1 MVLQEVLGSVPL
13 FSHLSQE
20 DLGRLATEATT
31 ASLEPGEVLFEE
43 GDEGDVAYVISAGD
57 VEVLKT
63 SGPRQVLLALRG
75 KGDVIGEMAL
85 LDAAPRMAT
94 VRAKTSVELVAI
106 SKGSLD
112 RLLDSSAGASRAL
125 FGVLLARW
133 RETEAR
139 LRQTERMAQLGT
151 FTAGVAHELN
161 NPAAAI
167 VAGARFLT
175 DAVDRHTS
183 AVGNLRALGLHPDGH
198 ELLHRLLEIARQP
211 APERRALERT
221 DLEDEVKRK
230 LTVLEV
236 GDAARMA
243 PRIVAAGL
251 ATDDLEAIFSE
262 FGDQGTAVV
271 EACVTAAEVATVVRE
286 IAESSSRMS
295 AIVGALKSYSH
306 LDQAPLARV
315 DIHSGLDNTLLILGY
330 KLAGI
335 DVQLDYAEDVSAVL
349 GDPGELNQVWT
360 NLIDNAIDA
369 LAETSDPQIT
379 IRTSFADGSAMVE
392 ITDNG
397 PGIPDDVRPR
407 IFDAFFTTKPPG
419 SGTGLGLEIS
429 YGIVVNRHQGDIE
442 VESRPGV
449 TTFRV
454 TIPLASE

>member
-1 MVLQEVLGSVPL
+1 MGLRDVLRSVPL
-13 FSHLSQE
+13 FSDLSPE

-31 ASLEPGEVLFEE
+31 SALEPGEVLFEE
-43 GDEGDVAYVISAGD
+43 GDQGDVAYVISSGD

-75 KGDVIGEMAL
+75 EGDVIGEMAL
-85 LDAAPRMAT
+85 LDAAPRMAA

-125 FGVLLARW
+125 FRVLLARW
-133 RETEAR
+133 RETEAH

-167 VAGARFLT
+167 VAGARYLT
-175 DAVDRHTS
+175 DAVDRHAA
-183 AVGNLRALGLHPDGH
+183 AVGNVRALGFDPEGH
-198 ELLHRLLEIARQP
+198 DLLRQLLEIARQP
-211 APERRALERT
+211 VAQRGALERT
-221 DLEDEVKRK
+221 DLEDKVERQ
-230 LTVLEV
+230 LTGLGV
-236 GDAARMA
+236 GDAARLA
-243 PRIVAAGL
+243 PRVVASGL
-251 ATDDLEAIFSE
+251 ATEELEAIFSE

-271 EACVTAAEVATVVRE
+271 QACVAAAEVATVVRE
-286 IAESSSRMS
+286 ISESSNRMS

-306 LDQAPLARV
+306 LDQAPLART
-315 DIHSGLDNTLLILGY
+315 DIHSGLDDTLLVLGH

-335 DVQLDYAEDVSAVL
+335 DVKRDYADDALEVL

-360 NLIDNAIDA
+360 NLLDNAADA
-369 LAETSDPQIT
+369 VANTPDPRIT
-379 IRTSFADGSAMVE
+379 IRTADADGSAMIE

-397 PGIPDDVRPR
+397 PGIPEDVRPR

-429 YGIVVNRHQGDIE
+429 YGIVVHRHQGDIE
-442 VESRPGV
+442 VGSEPGA